1 MKSLEAAMIPVLD
14 RAGMRESDR
23 VTIAEL
29 GLPGMVLMEGAAGA
43 VTDVVVDRF
52 AERGRVTVLC
62 GPGNNGGDGLAV
74 ARQLRCRGVD
84 AEAALLVAPGALTG
98 DAAAQ
103 LALARAYG
111 VPLHECAG
119 DPGALGAV
127 LASAGVV
134 VDALFGTGL
143 DRPLAAPWSDV
154 VRAINERGVP
164 VVAVDLPSGLSG
176 DSAAIPG
183 EAVEAAVTVTFA
195 APNLAHVLPPACWRC
210 GDVAVGDIGIP
221 PWVLEAQARV
231 GMLEAADVAGWLPL
245 RPVDA
250 LKGRFGHR
258 VVIAGRVGRAGAA
271 ALAARAGVLAG
282 AGLVTV
288 ATAPGAVAAVQAA
301 VPEAMVDPLPA
312 DADGVVTGA
321 GLDGLLAKA
330 TAIAI
335 GPGLGLG
342 DGPARLLADL
352 LARWHGPL
360 LVDADALTLLAGRP
374 QAIAGRDAVTVL
386 TPHPGELARLL
397 GTGTDA
403 VTADRLA
410 AARSAARAAGATVLA
425 KGARTIVAEPDGHAV
440 VNPTGCAGL
449 ATGGSGDVLAGVVGA
464 LLAQGLPGLEAAA
477 AGAFLHGR
485 AAELAAERFPGAIPA
500 GELAAA
506 LAEAEREL
514 RQPPERA

>member
-1 MKSLEAAMIPVLD
+1 MIPVLD

-250 LKGRFGHR
+250 HKGRFGHL

-288 ATAPGAVAAVQAA
+288 ATAPGRRRGRAPVRSRSPSPSRAGRRARRRSRRRRRRRAAGRPSPRA
-301 VPEAMVDPLPA
+301 PPP
-312 DADGVVTGA
+312 
-321 GLDGLLAKA
+321 
-330 TAIAI
+330 
-335 GPGLGLG
+335 
-342 DGPARLLADL
+342 GPAR
-352 LARWHGPL
+352 R
-360 LVDADALTLLAGRP
+360 RP
-374 QAIAGRDAVTVL
+374 
-386 TPHPGELARLL
+386 
-397 GTGTDA
+397 
-403 VTADRLA
+403 
-410 AARSAARAAGATVLA
+410 ARSPR
-425 KGARTIVAEPDGHAV
+425 
-440 VNPTGCAGL
+440 
-449 ATGGSGDVLAGVVGA
+449 
-464 LLAQGLPGLEAAA
+464 
-477 AGAFLHGR
+477 
-485 AAELAAERFPGAIPA
+485 
-500 GELAAA
+500 
-506 LAEAEREL
+506 
-514 RQPPERA
+514 